1 MATVLTVWK
10 PTQGKRHGE
19 FSEGLSGF
27 TQKRGVCR
35 EKRTRTWE
43 TRYVPASVCI
53 GKCPPHGG
61 QVGKL
66 KQQVGKPKTIGG
78 RISP

>member
-10 PTQGKRHGE
+10 PTQGKRYGE

-27 TQKRGVCR
+27 TKSVA
-35 EKRTRTWE
+35 
-43 TRYVPASVCI
+43 YVERNAQELGRPDMFLPQSE
-53 GKCPPHGG
+53 
-61 QVGKL
+61 QVGEPKH
-66 KQQVGKPKTIGG
+66 QVGKPKTIGG

>member
-27 TQKRGVCR
+27 TKSVACVERSAQELGRPEMFLYQCALVSVHHI
-35 EKRTRTWE
+35 E
-43 TRYVPASVCI
+43 T
-53 GKCPPHGG
+53 
-61 QVGKL
+61 
-66 KQQVGKPKTIGG
+66 G
-78 RISP
+78 R